1 MLAQRLLRRICRVC
15 KGTGKSTEERS
26 ITDRC
31 EACFGTGY
39 KGRIAVYEI
48 MLMTDELRRLTG
60 QSADSVSLQDE
71 AKRGGFLSMH
81 EDARN
86 KAEAGLTTPE
96 EIKRVL
102 F

>member
-1 MLAQRLLRRICRVC
+1 
-15 KGTGKSTEERS
+15 
-26 ITDRC
+26 
-31 EACFGTGY
+31 
-39 KGRIAVYEI
+39 

-60 QSADSVSLQDE
+60 QMPTRSAFRMRPN
-71 AKRGGFLSMH
+71 AAGFLSMH